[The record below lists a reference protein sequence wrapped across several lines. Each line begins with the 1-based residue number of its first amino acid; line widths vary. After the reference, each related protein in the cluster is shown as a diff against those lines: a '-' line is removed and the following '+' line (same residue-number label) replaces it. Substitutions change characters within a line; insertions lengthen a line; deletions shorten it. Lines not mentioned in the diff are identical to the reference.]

1 MHWWILQDNAFKDIL
16 NPSPGSRDNPDPCQ
30 VIVFIKFLN
39 NNDYYFSLLLFL
51 QVKQMEAKD
60 KRIKLINEIFSGIK
74 VHYLLKL
81 IQNAGN
87 LQFGNIIVDVRTT
100 ICC

>member
-1 MHWWILQDNAFKDIL
+1 
-16 NPSPGSRDNPDPCQ
+16 
-30 VIVFIKFLN
+30 
-39 NNDYYFSLLLFL
+39 
-51 QVKQMEAKD
+51 MEAKD